1 MTITKRRS
9 NDLFTTFLGTFSE
22 LYNRKLLAVKTNSY
36 PKMHFHDQT
45 IPLKFQHKTLLMSQI
60 KMQKYEC
67 TLMIILIRK
76 S

>member
-22 LYNRKLLAVKTNSY
+22 LYNREMPALKMHSY

-45 IPLKFQHKTLLMSQI
+45 ITLKSQYKEHADVTNQNAKI
-60 KMQKYEC
+60 
-67 TLMIILIRK
+67 
-76 S
+76 